1 MQQAEQFLQ
10 GKDLA
15 ALKRFFETTE
25 DGEGYDI
32 GALAIARLA
41 ELGCVQRS
49 GSTKHYGLTSFGLH
63 VLGYF
68 DHELPLKTETDI
80 PRVNLHPKTGTE
92 S

>member
-1 MQQAEQFLQ
+1 MQNAEQFLQ
-10 GKDLA
+10 EKDLV
-15 ALKRFFETTE
+15 ALKRFHETTE

-32 GALAIARLA
+32 GKPAIVRLA

-49 GSTKHYGLTSFGLH
+49 GSTNYYGLTSFGLY

-68 DHELPLKTETDI
+68 DYSLPLKTDSDI
-80 PRVNLHPKTGTE
+80 PRLNPHPKSSSG